1 MSNQYERLDAPDP
14 VDQAAELAQMQLNIA
29 LQNQKNSR
37 RTLLPKLAEM
47 KNKKL
52 SPFYILGKKYAAD
65 CKFDG
70 EITAQLR
77 KLYRFN
83 SFILIGLKICITLGI
98 FNIHWNR
105 ILKKNGSLNKRLAA
119 PYQNRSPEA

>member
-47 KNKKL
+47 KN
-52 SPFYILGKKYAAD
+52 
-65 CKFDG
+65 
-70 EITAQLR
+70 
-77 KLYRFN
+77 
-83 SFILIGLKICITLGI
+83 
-98 FNIHWNR
+98 
-105 ILKKNGSLNKRLAA
+105 
-119 PYQNRSPEA
+119 

>member
-47 KNKKL
+47 KNKKTGATDIVCL
-52 SPFYILGKKYAAD
+52 CYYCDTVLKVVDPSEKHEDLPRFCDEDCRDDWQHEQNMLVRTGKVRGDYRDIPGLG
-65 CKFDG
+65 G
-70 EITAQLR
+70 
-77 KLYRFN
+77 
-83 SFILIGLKICITLGI
+83 
-98 FNIHWNR
+98 
-105 ILKKNGSLNKRLAA
+105 
-119 PYQNRSPEA
+119 RSTEES